1 MSLRNIALELH
12 FLRLSTVWTRRKERI
27 FDQRGEES
35 VGYFYVPGVDCDA
48 APELI
53 EDPRKLRNEFLRME
67 RSEEAALRF
76 LRLVGVWDV
85 DEREPQSDLPETRLS
100 GTFGFRV
107 VTGAARSVALDD
119 IWAAQEYWKDL
130 LKGPAKRRDEKL
142 RAKFGPPPHADAR
155 PHDHITFAWNTHF
168 FNTLPMH
175 LEWKRN
181 PHAVIQPVTARE
193 LLIAATWV
201 DLVSGSQFQECEHCG
216 TPFTWDRKRTFCPP
230 YKLTGISPCAHV
242 VAQREYKKREDAK
255 KRQAERLS
263 KKDARKSLR

>member
-1 MSLRNIALELH
+1 
-12 FLRLSTVWTRRKERI
+12 
-27 FDQRGEES
+27 
-35 VGYFYVPGVDCDA
+35 
-48 APELI
+48 
-53 EDPRKLRNEFLRME
+53 
-67 RSEEAALRF
+67 
-76 LRLVGVWDV
+76 
-85 DEREPQSDLPETRLS
+85 
-100 GTFGFRV
+100 
-107 VTGAARSVALDD
+107 
-119 IWAAQEYWKDL
+119 
-130 LKGPAKRRDEKL
+130 
-142 RAKFGPPPHADAR
+142 
-155 PHDHITFAWNTHF
+155 
-168 FNTLPMH
+168 MH

-181 PHAVIQPVTARE
+181 PHAVVQPVTARE